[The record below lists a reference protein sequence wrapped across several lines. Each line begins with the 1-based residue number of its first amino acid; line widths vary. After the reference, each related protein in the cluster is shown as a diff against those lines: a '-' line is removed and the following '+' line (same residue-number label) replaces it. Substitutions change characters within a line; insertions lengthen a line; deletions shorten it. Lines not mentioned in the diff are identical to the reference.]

1 MLLKLIEA
9 TGHQLDLRVT
19 PVPDLSGAS
28 SGGLLTHVRD
38 RRAEVELIAA
48 KYGAKNLRVFG
59 SAARGEDAEGS
70 DIDLVVDFDEGA
82 GLMALAGLER
92 ELADL
97 LEIAVDVVP
106 SDSLKPR
113 VRVAVDREAVAL

>member
-9 TGHQLDLRVT
+9 TGHHLDLRIT
-19 PVPDLSGAS
+19 PAPDLSSAS
-28 SGGLLTHVRD
+28 SGMLLSRVKD

-59 SAARGEDAEGS
+59 SAARGEDKEGS

-97 LEIAVDVVP
+97 LEVAVDVVP